1 MSLQTKD
8 RGEEYSRSF
17 LLSKGWESCTCVSC
31 GKSFY
36 IKQSSKM
43 SRTNCGRNKYV
54 EGYEFKTLP
63 KRKNLSKPIEVKNII
78 SSHFVSSG
86 YEELPR
92 KNIVNENGLTDL
104 IVAGVQV
111 FDGVVHRGTNQIVG
125 KFFIGQPSIR
135 TQFQPLVANQDG
147 TSTSFVNICTEEM
160 NSTIESHMETLD
172 YWFSALSKLGIRM
185 DDFTIVQR
193 IKQHDWGTGSF
204 DTLELFLCYNGLEL
218 GDAAFMVVPTATNQI
233 VVISDIGFGLE
244 RVVWAI
250 NKTET
255 YFDLLKPIASDYPR
269 EMLDLCRSSAL
280 LSLDGVTASKKGP
293 GLQLR
298 RFIKILVEKYYSDD
312 ILNLI
317 RYYIIYWKSFSSD
330 SVSDEAVNNIRIE
343 IDRFINLKISEML
356 KIPPPRVGELTEAYC
371 ERLVYAGSVNVE
383 TLRQAIQSCKK

>member
-54 EGYEFKTLP
+54 EGYEFKTLH

-172 YWFSALSKLGIRM
+172 YWFSALSQLFRGSSSMIGERVRLIHSSSSCAI
-185 DDFTIVQR
+185 TGSNSETLPSWWYQLQR
-193 IKQHDWGTGSF
+193 IK
-204 DTLELFLCYNGLEL
+204 
-218 GDAAFMVVPTATNQI
+218 
-233 VVISDIGFGLE
+233 
-244 RVVWAI
+244 
-250 NKTET
+250 
-255 YFDLLKPIASDYPR
+255 
-269 EMLDLCRSSAL
+269 
-280 LSLDGVTASKKGP
+280 
-293 GLQLR
+293 
-298 RFIKILVEKYYSDD
+298 
-312 ILNLI
+312 
-317 RYYIIYWKSFSSD
+317 
-330 SVSDEAVNNIRIE
+330 
-343 IDRFINLKISEML
+343 
-356 KIPPPRVGELTEAYC
+356 
-371 ERLVYAGSVNVE
+371 
-383 TLRQAIQSCKK
+383 